1 MRLRVCVGDVVA
13 SDLDLVIPLIEAVTD
28 RLKDIVGVGGGVIV
42 EDVVGEPWDLDQ
54 LKVDEDV
61 GKDRLLDAVVDGV
74 PEPIDEEK
82 VLVAVVAGVMVAD

>member
-82 VLVAVVAGVMVAD
+82 VLVAVGAGVMVAD